1 MTQATDNLCKILNTL
16 PNVSSAYEYYNY
28 IKIETNCSMELCHE
42 FLSLYAK
49 INNNK
54 ILITDLNG
62 ILEAYD
68 SSNLSNEKIIKIA
81 DQNNL
86 LFDGRSFYAIININ
100 DIFDTI
106 NNFFNLIKLLSL

>member
-1 MTQATDNLCKILNTL
+1 
-16 PNVSSAYEYYNY
+16 
-28 IKIETNCSMELCHE
+28 MELCHE

-62 ILEAYD
+62 ILESSNY
-68 SSNLSNEKIIKIA
+68 SNLSNEKIIKIA

-86 LFDGRSFYAIININ
+86 LFDGRSFYALINVN
-100 DIFDTI
+100 DISNSI
-106 NNFFNLIKLLSL
+106 NNFFNLIKDLNL